1 MQNGAAVMENSMAV
15 PQKIK
20 KELPYDPAILLL
32 GIYPKEVKSGSQRD
46 ISIPMFTAAL
56 FTKVKIWKQPKC
68 ASMHEC
74 IKKCGIYIQWNIIQP

>member
-1 MQNGAAVMENSMAV
+1 METV
-15 PQKIK
+15 WRLLK
-20 KELPYDPAILLL
+20 KLKVELQYDPAILLL